1 MCVIVKRNHR
11 LRFEYQ
17 TFYSG
22 KINYQPLTDDQNLY
36 FLARLYKNKCAA
48 LVLIQLHLLSHRH
61 HFLISYMKP
70 GII

>member
-22 KINYQPLTDDQNLY
+22 KINYQPLTNDQNLY
-36 FLARLYKNKCAA
+36 FWPDCIKIN
-48 LVLIQLHLLSHRH
+48 VQLW
-61 HFLISYMKP
+61 F
-70 GII
+70 